1 MELKQ
6 KTCEEILRLALAD
19 FDAVN
24 EKCDGSLTDWR
35 AVFEAAFQCVLT
47 LKDTLAIQMFA
58 LMCLLALD
66 FTTYSELEDILINHP
81 KSVFLDNSILYQ
93 KLNKEE
99 EKDV

>member
-6 KTCEEILRLALAD
+6 KACEEILKRGLED

-24 EKCDGSLTDWR
+24 EKCDGGLTEWR
-35 AVFEAAFQCVLT
+35 AVFEAAFQCLLT
-47 LKDTLAIQMFA
+47 LKETTAIQSFA

-66 FTTYSELEDILINHP
+66 FVTYSELEDVLVNHP
-81 KSVFLDNSILYQ
+81 KDIFFENGLLYQ
-93 KLNKEE
+93 KLNEEE